1 MRSMLKRARAGD
13 VDVSGSSSIPDD
25 EQAGDAEHTRHP
37 PGKMS
42 LICWNARGLGNPR
55 AFNWLSDM
63 IKSHK
68 PVLIFLMETRLK
80 PNLVDRFKALLGFDF
95 GLEISRQYF
104 GGGLLLLWKADIS
117 KHFTW
122 KLLHDIYYNASHLPW
137 LIMGD
142 FNSYLFSTDKLGG
155 QASDQ
160 VVMSIFSDF
169 INKFSMFPLPY
180 VGCKYTWT
188 NKTISERLD
197 WAVASESWCDLFPE
211 NSLHHLGYYECDHRA
226 LKLLLANDAS
236 RPINLL
242 IGGSVLKIEIENFQN
257 QDVLTQADR
266 LHLNKLNSMLDAL
279 LYKEEVYSKQ
289 RARVRWLN
297 AGDKN
302 TKFFH
307 KQATIRKKT
316 NAIKYLKDNEGNVVN
331 SQEGIAN
338 LVISHF
344 SDLFSTQGCNVDA
357 AAAIFDALGP
367 GLEIP
372 DVEFL
377 EQDFTAEE
385 VKKAVFQLLK
395 RILDKII
402 SPFQSAFISGRGIFD
417 NIIIAN
423 ELVHAIN
430 NRKFGKKGWA
440 ALKLDMAKAFDR
452 VEWNFLCNIMFHF
465 NFPVRFV
472 SLILKCLSSASI
484 SFSING
490 SVHGNVKPTRGIRH
504 GDPLS
509 PYLFILCAEGLSAI
523 LRNYHHRGLLHGISI
538 SRNAPPISHLLFADD
553 SILFCAADRNSCH
566 ALQQALSLYSQAL
579 GQMINFTKSSILF
592 SPNTQNDIRD
602 LFLRTFQLK
611 DKPFITKYL
620 GLPQCLSRAKYQSF
634 TFLKDKVSSIIHS
647 WHHKWFSK
655 AGKETLIKA
664 VLQAIPSYAM
674 SCFRI
679 PTRICREI
687 ESLISKFWWGS
698 SPEVRKV
705 HWKNWR
711 MVCQSKFVGGLGF
724 RSLIHFNQAML
735 AKQAWR
741 VFKCPDS
748 LLSLVLKARYFP
760 NSSILDAGPGHS
772 PSYTWR
778 SILWGR
784 DLMKQ
789 GLIWKVGDGS
799 TIRTIEDHW
808 LPNCRVKSYSSPPP
822 SDSTLSFLL
831 SPSGAWD
838 PIKLHQ
844 FFDDQLVDHIL
855 NFPISGHGCS
865 DDLIWSRNSSGLF
878 TVKSVYHLAVTSSD
892 IPSSSS
898 FDQSKRFWSKIW
910 SFSVPSKVK
919 HLVWHVLSNSAP
931 VASLL
936 FLRHIIP
943 SPICPLCHLKWETVE
958 HALLECNEQV
968 QLSQHEGWKVNTD
981 AGVSNSVRKHSLG
994 VVVTNENDDIKAGL
1008 IIPIVG
1014 SVPPEV
1020 AEAKAILTAISWVQA
1035 TKLLVNVLQTD
1046 CKSIVDKVYNTKCH
1060 NSVVNDIVTCIKNS
1074 LLFSPNL
1081 VIVHVPREL
1090 NKIAHVCARVQYTV
1104 VKF

>member
-1 MRSMLKRARAGD
+1 
-13 VDVSGSSSIPDD
+13 
-25 EQAGDAEHTRHP
+25 
-37 PGKMS
+37 
-42 LICWNARGLGNPR
+42 
-55 AFNWLSDM
+55 
-63 IKSHK
+63 
-68 PVLIFLMETRLK
+68 
-80 PNLVDRFKALLGFDF
+80 
-95 GLEISRQYF
+95 
-104 GGGLLLLWKADIS
+104 
-117 KHFTW
+117 
-122 KLLHDIYYNASHLPW
+122 
-137 LIMGD
+137 MGD
-142 FNSYLFSTDKLGG
+142 FNSYLFSIDKLGG

-160 VVMSIFSDF
+160 VVMSLFSDF

-188 NKTISERLD
+188 NNTISERLD
-197 WAVASESWCDLFPE
+197 WVVGSESWCDLFPE
-211 NSLHHLGYYECDHRA
+211 NSLHHLGYYGSDHRA
-226 LKLLLANDAS
+226 LKLLFVNDTS
-236 RPINLL
+236 RPLNFVNKRFRFENSWLEDPDFYHLMQNKWHDFLTHNSPSNHFNYFLDKQAHCVSLL
-242 IGGSVLKIEIENFQN
+242 KDWNKTHNHLFKCRIRKLTQEIENFQN

-279 LYKEEVYSKQ
+279 LYKEEVYWKQ
-289 RARVRWLN
+289 RARVRWLK

-307 KQATIRKKT
+307 KQATLRRKT
-316 NAIKYLKDNEGNVVN
+316 NTIKYLKDNEGNVVN
-331 SQEGIAN
+331 TQEGIAN

-344 SDLFSTQGCNVDA
+344 SDLFNTQGCNVDA
-357 AAAIFDALGP
+357 AAVIFDALGP
-367 GLEIP
+367 GLETS

-377 EQDFTAEE
+377 DQDFTAEE
-385 VKKAVFQLLK
+385 VKKAVFQLSGDK
-395 RILDKII
+395 AVGLDGFNAYFYQKNWVVL
-402 SPFQSAFISGRGIFD
+402 GRVIFD

-430 NRKFGKKGWA
+430 NRKSGKKGWA

-452 VEWNFLCNIMFHF
+452 
-465 NFPVRFV
+465 
-472 SLILKCLSSASI
+472 
-484 SFSING
+484 
-490 SVHGNVKPTRGIRH
+490 PTRGIRQ

-538 SRNAPPISHLLFADD
+538 SRNAPSISHLVFADD

-566 ALQQALSLYSQAL
+566 ALQQALSLYSQAS

-602 LFLRTFQLK
+602 LFFRTFQLE

-655 AGKETLIKA
+655 AGFVEKLSHLFLNFGG
-664 VLQAIPSYAM
+664 VL
-674 SCFRI
+674 
-679 PTRICREI
+679 
-687 ESLISKFWWGS
+687 
-698 SPEVRKV
+698 EVRKI

-724 RSLIHFNQAML
+724 RSLIHFNQAMI

-748 LLSLVLKARYFP
+748 LLSLVLKAHYFP
-760 NSSILDAGPGHS
+760 NTSILDAGPGHS

-778 SILWGR
+778 SILWRR

-808 LPNCRVKSYSSPPP
+808 LPHCRIKSYSSPPP
-822 SDSTLSFLL
+822 SDSTLSFFL

-844 FFDDQLVDHIL
+844 FFDEQLVDHIL
-855 NFPISGHGCS
+855 NVPIPGNGCS
-865 DDLIWSRNSSGLF
+865 DDLIWSRNSSGIF
-878 TVKSVYHLAVTSSD
+878 TVKSAYHLAVTSRD

-898 FDQSKRFWSKIW
+898 FDQYKRFWSKIL
-910 SFSVPSKVK
+910 SSSVLSKVK
-919 HLVWHVLSNSAP
+919 HLVWRVLSKSVP

-943 SPICPLCHLKWETVE
+943 SPICPLCHLEWETVE
-958 HALLECNEQV
+958 HAFLGCVNVKKSWKHSPLFDFYSNNKGLSIYDFIALAIDLLDKYDCAIFFCFIWLLWNHRNNLFHNKKLLPPWHLYDQAVIYLLEYEHANLPGFKPDNVNFRCNGQV
-968 QLSQHEGWKVNTD
+968 QLSQHEGWKVSTD

-994 VVVTNENDDIKAGL
+994 VVVTDENDDIKAGF

-1020 AEAKAILTAISWVQA
+1020 AEAKAVLAAISW
-1035 TKLLVNVLQTD
+1035 
-1046 CKSIVDKVYNTKCH
+1046 
-1060 NSVVNDIVTCIKNS
+1060 NS

-1090 NKIAHVCARVQYTV
+1090 NKIAHVCARAGLGLDNEYIWNGSLPSFVT
-1104 VKF
+1104 